1 MWPAAGAGRA
11 ARREPFREDEKEG
24 QEGQEEKKSK
34 KEKKKK
40 KRRVKKEPGGPGD
53 SGGSSSA
60 ARRSS
65 SSQRRGCESDS
76 ELSFEPPLRKKALT
90 APGSVLTDLI
100 KHAQE
105 QMDKGALMDHEG
117 QPASLTSGVK
127 LSTYF
132 ALLIRPYFPNNNPLL
147 RELYCISWPRRSTC

>member
-24 QEGQEEKKSK
+24 QEGQEESGEKS
-34 KEKKKK
+34 EERAWGP
-40 KRRVKKEPGGPGD
+40 RRFGRKFV
-53 SGGSSSA
+53 SSETS
-60 ARRSS
+60 SS
-65 SSQRRGCESDS
+65 SSQKRGCESDS